1 MKKLFSSVKSLLL
14 IFLTLPFYK
23 ASAQIKTD
31 DSKMNAF
38 VSSLMSRMT
47 LDEKIGQ
54 LNLVTGGIPTTGS
67 VVNKGIEESIKKG
80 GIGGMFGIWGAD
92 KVKEV
97 QDIAVKNSRLHIP
110 MIFGLDVIHGHETVF
125 PIPLGISATWDM
137 GLIEQSAHIAA
148 KEATAEGLN
157 WVFSPMVDI
166 ARDPRWGR
174 ISEGGGEDPWLGSQI
189 AMAMVKGY
197 QGNNMMNPDAV
208 MACVKHF
215 ALYGGAEAGRE
226 YNTVDMSLIKMYQD
240 YLPPYKA
247 AVDAGAGSFMSSFNT
262 INGIPATA
270 NQWLLTKLLRNQ
282 WGFKGFVVS
291 DYTAV
296 NELTNHGL
304 GNLQTVSALALKAGL
319 DMDMV
324 GEGFLTT
331 LKKSL
336 KEGKVTQQEIDQACR
351 RVLEAK
357 YKLGLFNNPYK
368 SIDPSREDKDVLT
381 VENRAFARKIAEHSF
396 VLLKNN
402 NQTLPLK
409 KSGTIALVGPLA
421 DNHSEMLGTWVV
433 AGDSKKS
440 ISVLQGIKNVAGND
454 INVLYARGSNITEDS
469 LLNARAYFFGMKQE
483 KDSRTPQQMID
494 EAVETAKKADVVVA
508 VVGESA
514 NMSGESASRSDIN
527 IPESQRDLLKALAQT
542 GKPLVIVLFNGRPLT
557 LVWENKHADAILD
570 VWAPGTEAGNAIADV
585 LFGNYNPGG
594 KITATFPQSVGQ
606 IPIYYN
612 HKNTG
617 RPFDGTGPAKFK
629 SDYIDISNDPLYPF
643 GYGLSYTTFN
653 YSAVKLNKTHLK
665 GNETLKATVKVTNTG
680 KYAGE
685 EVVQLYVSDPVAS
698 ISRAVKELKGYQKIA
713 LQPGESRDITFDINT
728 SALKFYNNQ
737 LMYDWEPGQFVI
749 QIGTNS
755 SETRSASVQW
765 VK

>member
-1 MKKLFSSVKSLLL
+1 MPFVLVLTFCHVMAQTKKDE
-14 IFLTLPFYK
+14 T
-23 ASAQIKTD
+23 
-31 DSKMNAF
+31 KMNAF
-38 VSSLMSRMT
+38 VTGLMNRMT

-54 LNLVTGGIPTTGS
+54 LNLVTGGRPTTGS
-67 VVNKGIEESIKKG
+67 VVNKGIEEKIKSG
-80 GIGGMFGIWGAD
+80 GIGGLFGIWGAD
-92 KVKEV
+92 KIKSV

-110 MIFGLDVIHGHETVF
+110 LIFGLDVIHGHETVF

-137 GLIEQSAHIAA
+137 ALIQQSARIAA

-174 ISEGGGEDPWLGSQI
+174 ISEGAGEDPWYGSQV
-189 AMAMVKGY
+189 AKAMVKGY
-197 QGNNMMNPDAV
+197 QSKSMKDADAV
-208 MACVKHF
+208 IACVKHF

-262 INGIPATA
+262 INGVPATA
-270 NQWLLTKLLRNQ
+270 NKWLLTDLLRKQ

-304 GNLQTVSALALKAGL
+304 GDQQTVSALALKAGL

-336 KEGKVTQQEIDQACR
+336 KEGKVTQQEIDEACR

-357 YKLGLFNNPYK
+357 YKLGLFDNPYK
-368 SIDPSREDKDVLT
+368 SIDPKREKSDVLT
-381 VENRAFARKIAEHSF
+381 EDNRKFARQIAEHSF
-396 VLLKNN
+396 VLLKNQA
-402 NQTLPLK
+402 QTLPLK

-433 AGDSKKS
+433 AGDPGKS
-440 ISVLQGIKNVAGND
+440 VSVLEGIKNVVGNNV
-454 INVLYARGSNITEDS
+454 NVLFAHGSNITDDS
-469 LLNARAYFFGMKQE
+469 LLNARSYFYGMKQI
-483 KDSRTPQQMID
+483 KDSRPPQEMID

-514 NMSGESASRSDIN
+514 NMSGESSSRSDIN
-527 IPESQRDLLKALAQT
+527 IPESQRDLLKALAKT

-557 LVWENKHADAILD
+557 LPWEDAHASAILD
-570 VWAPGTEAGNAIADV
+570 AWAPGTEAGNAIADV
-585 LFGNYNPGG
+585 LFGNYNPAG
-594 KITATFPQSVGQ
+594 KITATFPRSVGQ
-606 IPIYYN
+606 IPLYYN
-612 HKNTG
+612 NKNTG
-617 RPFDGTGPAKFK
+617 RPFNGHEAAKFK

-653 YSAVKLNKTHLK
+653 YGDVKLSKTNLK
-665 GNETLKATVKVTNTG
+665 GNETLRATVTVTNTG

-685 EVVQLYVSDPVAS
+685 EVVQLYISDPVAS
-698 ISRAVKELKGYQKIA
+698 ISRSVKELKNFQKIL
-713 LQPGESRDITFDINT
+713 LQPGESKEVSFNITTGD
-728 SALKFYNNQ
+728 LKFYNTQ
-737 LMYDWEPGQFVI
+737 LVYDWEPG
-749 QIGTNS
+749 
-755 SETRSASVQW
+755 
-765 VK
+765 